1 MQGDQVFEHGRWLN
15 LALVMALGTVAM
27 VALASAVERLLRS
40 AVWRRTLWQA
50 VTAGVLALLLV
61 ELTGI
66 GSALVGTWRTL
77 REGDEEPVVES
88 ELPKAVTAMPSEPEA
103 SPLRSNAAEFEP
115 QPLAV
120 TKPTGETAK
129 RDPDRQ
135 VEGKQQKPW
144 TPRREAS
151 PRSTFGELAWPEPM
165 SDTAGDIQ
173 EPREERSWPSARRV
187 SPPRASE
194 LGQALIVAES
204 DAAGPFE
211 DERSPVP
218 LDAAQPTP
226 APASAAVLDQKDCP
240 VWDGWL
246 AAIWLGGT
254 VLVAGW
260 VVGARALLWLFRRRH
275 ARVGESRLARL
286 VASLSQRLE
295 MRRSVTVIESA
306 TLNAPVAFGIF
317 QWTIALPADFSEEF
331 DASQQEVM
339 LVHELSHLRAGDPFW
354 KLLVDFSAA
363 ALWWHPLAWWTRRRL
378 RAASEGAADEAC
390 LLVPQGPELLA
401 GCLVMVGRRLS
412 EARSLEWLTMVEP
425 HFRSSL
431 GRRVERLLSLTR
443 RSPRVSSRRFLAA
456 LKTMRTLLPTLL
468 VLFAVLCTARV
479 RPRVTFT
486 EGGTTMNML
495 TDSWRRSLAATTLVT
510 LFSPLASDA
519 EAGQPATRAMR
530 LAVSNDKR
538 PEQDQPRME
547 RDAARDPE
555 AREDQRRQGRKSADS
570 EPRRGPERRQGG
582 EGDRPDRKQPE
593 REREEG
599 LERLEHELHELEQK
613 AEHIKRELGDR
624 TPEQAPDLHHNLRE
638 VRDRMARIRREF
650 EGEGARE
657 REARE
662 HEVRERDERERPERE
677 RERDQALEERLQH
690 ELHELEQKAEHIKR
704 ELGDRTPEQAPDL
717 HHNLR
722 EVRDRMARIRREFE
736 GEGARER
743 EAREHEDRERD
754 ERERPER
761 ELRGSRFERG
771 RRPAELLGER
781 DRRELRGRA
790 EGLIR
795 KRKEMEERA
804 ELIKGLL
811 EREDDLDS
819 EPARRLREELG
830 GIREQRTDLQR
841 RTHELTQQLQGH
853 PGPLPQERGGGG
865 AIDGLRGRIRHLRVA
880 VDNLRAAGM
889 HEMAERLEEKA
900 DRLVEEQGQGLDE
913 VARPRDRWGEPQS
926 AGSGMMPWPRRRRP
940 APDQAVEELRDQ
952 MHELRHEMDELR
964 EIVEDALRR

>member
-1 MQGDQVFEHGRWLN
+1 MQGDQVFEHARWLN

-27 VALASAVERLLRS
+27 VALASAVERLVRS

-61 ELTGI
+61 ELTGT

-77 REGDEEPVVES
+77 CEGDEKPVVGS
-88 ELPKAVTAMPSEPEA
+88 ELPKAVTDMPSEPEA
-103 SPLRSNAAEFEP
+103 SPLRSNAAELEP
-115 QPLAV
+115 QPPPV
-120 TKPTGETAK
+120 TKPAGETTK
-129 RDPDRQ
+129 RDPDEQ

-144 TPRREAS
+144 TPRREPS

-165 SDTAGDIQ
+165 FDTAGGIQ
-173 EPREERSWPSARRV
+173 EPREERSWPSAPRV
-187 SPPRASE
+187 SPPRGSE
-194 LGQALIVAES
+194 SGQPLIVAES
-204 DAAGPFE
+204 DATGPFE

-226 APASAAVLDQKDCP
+226 APACAAVLDQKGCP

-295 MRRSVTVIESA
+295 IRRSVTVIESD
-306 TLNAPVAFGIF
+306 TLNAPVAFGVF
-317 QWTIALPADFSEEF
+317 QWTIALPADFSEQF
-331 DASQQEVM
+331 DASRQEVM

-412 EARSLEWLTMVEP
+412 EARSLQWLTMVEP

-456 LKTMRTLLPTLL
+456 LQTMRTLLPTLL

-495 TDSWRRSLAATTLVT
+495 TASWRRSLAATTLMT

-538 PEQDQPRME
+538 PEKNQPRME
-547 RDAARDPE
+547 REVARAPE

-570 EPRRGPERRQGG
+570 EPSRDPERRQDR

-599 LERLEHELHELEQK
+599 LERLEHELHELEEK
-613 AEHIKRELGDR
+613 AEHVKRELGDR
-624 TPEQAPDLHHNLRE
+624 TPEQAPDLHHKLRE
-638 VRDRMARIRREF
+638 IRDRMARVRREF
-650 EGEGARE
+650 EG
-657 REARE
+657 
-662 HEVRERDERERPERE
+662 
-677 RERDQALEERLQH
+677 
-690 ELHELEQKAEHIKR
+690 
-704 ELGDRTPEQAPDL
+704 GD
-717 HHNLR
+717 
-722 EVRDRMARIRREFE
+722 
-736 GEGARER
+736 ARER

-761 ELRGSRFERG
+761 ELRGSRSERG

-781 DRRELRGRA
+781 DLRELRGRA

-841 RTHELTQQLQGH
+841 RTRELTQQLQGH
-853 PGPLPQERGGGG
+853 PGPLPRERGGRG
-865 AIDGLRGRIRHLRVA
+865 ATDGLRGRIRHLRVA

-889 HEMAERLEEKA
+889 HEMAERLKEKA
-900 DRLVEEQGQGLDE
+900 DGLVEEQGRGLDE
-913 VARPRDRWGEPQS
+913 VTRPRDRWGEPQS
-926 AGSGMMPWPRRRRP
+926 AGAGMMPWPRRRHP